1 MPEDEDG
8 ELPLTD
14 EELESFDDPDEWRDY
29 SDE

>member
-8 ELPLTD
+8 YLPRDD
-14 EELESFDDPDEWRDY
+14 EEDEALDDPDEWRDY